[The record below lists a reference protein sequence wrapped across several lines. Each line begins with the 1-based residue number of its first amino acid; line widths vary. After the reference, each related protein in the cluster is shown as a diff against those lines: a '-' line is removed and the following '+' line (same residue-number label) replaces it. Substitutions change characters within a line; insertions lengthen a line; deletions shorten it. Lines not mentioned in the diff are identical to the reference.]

1 MGKKMIQQRR
11 GGGTFLYRNKA
22 SKVKVKYPSS
32 PAELKGKVIDLL
44 HDPGHSAPIAKL
56 KLVDGKKA
64 SLLAPEG
71 IAVGDEVGF
80 AQKPLIKLGWVLSLK
95 YIPEGTPIYNLEL
108 TPGDGGKL
116 VRAAG
121 AYATVTSHDP
131 KGVTISLPSGKLK
144 QINPNC
150 RATIGVPAGGGKGE
164 QPFLSAG
171 RKYWALKGK
180 GRVFPRVSGVAMNP
194 VDHPH
199 GGGSHSFEG
208 GPTSVARGAS
218 PGKKAG
224 KIAPKK
230 TGKR

>member
-11 GGGTFLYRNKA
+11 GRGTFLYRNKA
-22 SKVKVKYPSS
+22 FKAKAKYPSVQ
-32 PAELKGKVIDLL
+32 AELKGKIIDLL
-44 HDPGHSAPIAKL
+44 HEPSHSAPIAKL
-56 KLVDGKKA
+56 RLVDGKKA

-71 IAVGDEVGF
+71 MAVGDEICF
-80 AQKPLIKLGWVLSLK
+80 SQKPLIKLGWVLPLK

-108 TPGDGGKL
+108 MPGDGGKL

-121 AYATVTSHDP
+121 TYATVTSKEP

-144 QINPNC
+144 QLNPNC
-150 RATIGVPAGGGKGE
+150 RATIGVPAGGGRGD

-171 RKYWALKGK
+171 RRYWALKGK
-180 GRVFPRVSGVAMNP
+180 GRPFPRVSGVAMNP

-208 GPTSVARGAS
+208 GPTSVSRGAS
-218 PGKKAG
+218 PGKKVG

>member
-11 GGGTFLYRNKA
+11 GRGTFLYRNKA
-22 SKVKVKYPSS
+22 SKAKVKYPSA

-44 HDPGHSAPIAKL
+44 HEPSHSAPIAKL
-56 KLVDGKKA
+56 RLANGRKV
-64 SLLAPEG
+64 SLPAPEG
-71 IAVGDEVGF
+71 MAIGDEICF
-80 AQKPLIKLGWVLSLK
+80 TQSPIIKLGWVLPLK
-95 YIPEGTPIYNLEL
+95 YIPEGTPIYDLEL

-121 AYATVTSHDP
+121 AYATVTSRDP
-131 KGVTISLPSGKLK
+131 KGVTISLPSGKSK
-144 QINPNC
+144 QLNPNC
-150 RATIGVPAGGGKGE
+150 RATVGVPAGGGRGD

-171 RKYWALKGK
+171 RRYLALKGK

-199 GGGSHSFEG
+199 GGGSHPFEG
-208 GPTSVARGAS
+208 GPTSLPRGAS